1 MQTAEIL
8 LEARQPEPKNILV
21 QSIPRQDGKKLWKQN
36 GLASYS
42 WQEMRGLSF
51 LLYEDCEI

>member
-8 LEARQPEPKNILV
+8 LEVGQPEPKNSLV
-21 QSIPRQDGKKLWKQN
+21 QSRPGQDGKKLWTQN